1 MSDFKCVAL
10 LATLDLPE
18 VKETL
23 RKLAILLK
31 AISVRVVFEKRTA
44 TLMQS
49 APEDE
54 LMVAEFPGV
63 VDLVIVVGGD
73 GSMLSASR
81 ELASIGIPLLGI
93 NRGRL
98 GFLTD
103 IYPEEI
109 EEKVPLVVKGEY
121 LCEKRFLLESKIVR
135 DGVIIETGIALNDVV
150 FHSGKPLRMLE
161 FELYVDDEFVYSQR
175 SDGLIISTPTG
186 STAYALSAGGP
197 LLFPELDAIVLVPLN
212 PHTLNSRP
220 IALQGAAQIAI
231 RVGYGNDL
239 VSQITC
245 DGHSDLATEP
255 GDMIR
260 VAKHNHQINLVH
272 SRDNNFYRVCRSKL
286 SWGSRL
292 GASEKN
298 A

>member
-18 VKETL
+18 VRETL
-23 RKLAILLK
+23 RKLTLILK
-31 AISVRVVFEKRTA
+31 AIGAGLVIEKRTA
-44 TLMQS
+44 ALLQ
-49 APEDE
+49 AAVEDQ
-54 LMVAEFPGV
+54 LTVTEFSGV

-81 ELASIGIPLLGI
+81 ELAATGIPLLGI

-121 LCEKRFLLESKIVR
+121 LCEKRFLLESNIVR
-135 DGVIIETGIALNDVV
+135 DGVVIETGIALNDVV

-175 SDGLIISTPTG
+175 SDGLIISTPT
-186 STAYALSAGGP
+186 A
-197 LLFPELDAIVLVPLN
+197 PEAP
-212 PHTLNSRP
+212 TM
-220 IALQGAAQIAI
+220 
-231 RVGYGNDL
+231 
-239 VSQITC
+239 
-245 DGHSDLATEP
+245 AT
-255 GDMIR
+255 
-260 VAKHNHQINLVH
+260 
-272 SRDNNFYRVCRSKL
+272 
-286 SWGSRL
+286 
-292 GASEKN
+292 
-298 A
+298 